1 MKPVPPCRRCE
12 ERTMGCHA
20 SCERYREYKEEVA
33 AYNVKVN
40 AARDRETQ
48 ATRFMVEQDKRV
60 RIATQVRYLN
70 RKNNGLKEVKE

>member
-1 MKPVPPCRRCE
+1 
-12 ERTMGCHA
+12 MGCHA
-20 SCERYREYKEEVA
+20 SCERYRAYKGDVE

-48 ATRFMVEQDKRV
+48 VTRFLVEQDKRV

-70 RKNNGLKEVKE
+70 RKNNELREVKE

>member
-1 MKPVPPCRRCE
+1 
-12 ERTMGCHA
+12 MGCHA
-20 SCERYREYKEEVA
+20 SCARYREYKDEVA

-48 ATRFMVEQDKRV
+48 VTRFMVEQDKRV

-70 RKNNGLKEVKE
+70 RKDNELREVKE